1 MQNKLFEKKLEKEM
15 KRIGIQLKHSLDWI
29 LYNDLIYQIKKA
41 VNSILKVISL
51 RHNNKMVRFR
61 EQKTKP

>member
-29 LYNDLIYQIKKA
+29 LYNDLIY
-41 VNSILKVISL
+41 
-51 RHNNKMVRFR
+51 
-61 EQKTKP
+61 

>member
-29 LYNDLIYQIKKA
+29 LYNNLIYQIKKA

>member
-1 MQNKLFEKKLEKEM
+1 MQNKFFEKKLEKEM